1 MQLRSI
7 TADVT
12 GRPTIDGAGVRLVRV
27 LGSPTVKTFD
37 PFLMLDAFDSVNPDD
52 YVKGFPMHPHRGIE
66 TFTYLV
72 NGAIE
77 HKDSM
82 GNVGVIRD
90 GGCQWMTAGSGI
102 LHQEMPLAS
111 PSMLGL
117 QLWINLPAAHKMT
130 DPKYRDISMDM
141 VPRVE
146 EEGASVAV
154 VAGEY
159 KNIAGAARGDYVDVR
174 FLDVRLEPGAIWQ
187 LQTDPAHT
195 VFAYL
200 YDEGCYLN
208 AGRQPLLARHAYLLG
223 EGDTVAFEGGDKAC
237 RFVLVSG
244 APLREPVA
252 WGGPIVMN
260 TDAELMQAYSEI
272 EEGRFIKHW
281 TPTPHK

>member
-1 MQLRSI
+1 MGDPNGQPIGFLLMRIGIPLEVAPGENRVAATPRTVTQLI
-7 TADVT
+7 GLGYDVLVES
-12 GRPTIDGAGVRLVRV
+12 GAGARAALPDAAFRESGAEIGTAAEAWGSDVV
-27 LGSPTVKTFD
+27 L
-37 PFLMLDAFDSVNPDD
+37 AVNPPTDD
-52 YVKGFPMHPHRGIE
+52 QIAALNPGARLIAFLWPRQDAELTERLAARG
-66 TFTYLV
+66 V
-72 NGAIE
+72 
-77 HKDSM
+77 
-82 GNVGVIRD
+82 
-90 GGCQWMTAGSGI
+90 TA
-102 LHQEMPLAS
+102 L
-111 PSMLGL
+111 
-117 QLWINLPAAHKMT
+117 
-130 DPKYRDISMDM
+130 SMDM

-200 YDEGCYLN
+200 YDEDCYLN

-223 EGDTVAFEGGDKAC
+223 EGDTVAFEGGDKVC